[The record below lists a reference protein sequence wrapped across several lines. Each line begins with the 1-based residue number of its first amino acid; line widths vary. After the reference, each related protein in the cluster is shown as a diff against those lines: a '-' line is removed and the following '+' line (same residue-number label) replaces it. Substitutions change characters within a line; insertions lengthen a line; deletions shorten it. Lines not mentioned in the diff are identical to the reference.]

1 MGLGK
6 RLWNAFFS
14 RDPTDEYKKL
24 DASTGSIVSSSKP
37 DRTRRFISNERSI
50 IMSIYNRIALDVAS
64 IKISLLSIDA
74 RTASRSSKS
83 PIVTLQFVRSV
94 NF

>member
-37 DRTRRFISNERSI
+37 DRTRRFISN
-50 IMSIYNRIALDVAS
+50 
-64 IKISLLSIDA
+64 
-74 RTASRSSKS
+74 
-83 PIVTLQFVRSV
+83 
-94 NF
+94 